1 MAQKK
6 EKKIR
11 VTQIR
16 SIIGQKPS
24 HRKTIE
30 ALGLKKIGQS
40 KEFNDTPQIRGMIT
54 KVNHMLSWEEID

>member
-1 MAQKK
+1 MTQKK
-6 EKKIR
+6 GKKIR

-40 KEFNDTPQIRGMIT
+40 KEFTDTPQIRGMIT
-54 KVNHMLSWEEID
+54 KVNHMLTWEEID